1 MEEAM
6 PDLEKLYFDG
16 NGFESDYDY
25 ESTHNRCGLKSIF
38 DEVITWDDM
47 YDNLWDEEIWD
58 DYF

>member
-1 MEEAM
+1 M

-16 NGFESDYDY
+16 SGFESDFDY
-25 ESTHNRCGLKSIF
+25 ESAHNRFGLKNIF
-38 DEVITWDDM
+38 NEVITWDDM

>member
-1 MEEAM
+1 M

-16 NGFESDYDY
+16 NGFEPESDYDY
-25 ESTHNRCGLKSIF
+25 ESTHNSFGLKNIF
-38 DEVITWDDM
+38 NEVITWDEM